1 MEATPM
7 IGIDPHM
14 ISTDSHMVG
23 TDPHMIGTGSV
34 YRFGYRLI

>member
-7 IGIDPHM
+7 IGIDLHM
-14 ISTDSHMVG
+14 IGTDSHMVG
-23 TDPHMIGTGSV
+23 TDTHMIGTGSV